1 MEEKLEEAFAEELAA
16 PIESWLAEI
25 ALMST
30 LLQGQCF
37 NSSQDL
43 RVFANLGRDNYGTIS
58 TDNLVEYFFGES
70 YLRVREDAHEI
81 NKKYAQKDHIK
92 KDKFSVWISQSLSFS
107 TFISERIEAE
117 NWESHAS
124 AIREEIEEDIND
136 EYIDDSYER
145 SAWWDTY
152 AEDLYED
159 YLSDNGWDDIDEAI
173 AEGGLSLY
181 DWKSDNEY
189 DYLEDWYSTTEY
201 EEVRDRGIDAR
212 VDSVDFS
219 DGSTGGM
226 VLSHYTRILS
236 ELFYGVVDLHFDNNT
251 SLNNYFEQFE
261 ERMEPKVI
269 LKSASGEWEE
279 IVWSE
284 LYSGDEFGFS
294 GEEFCVVGFKF
305 PFGELKNVCSFNFG
319 LSGRCRWYGE
329 YDGSPI
335 LEDVLRAIDSYTEQL
350 KSSLE
355 RPSKV
360 YHDILS
366 EEAKRLP
373 LKISSSFDLNR
384 FLQKSFE
391 ESSREADTID
401 SFAAYFKD
409 SFALKYG
416 VLDHNT
422 AKVSFRHKLDKGLD
436 FQLPLTVGEY
446 PRYGNIQHSTKLF
459 PTSFSITSQVQQDL
473 RVIVKNPK
481 EEFSGII
488 VAENRGHSLTLNL
501 NYTCPTKKVV
511 SFTHIL
517 EEQAVWDH
525 PVIVKVDADVVKFG
539 DEHRFYLFV
548 NDVDFRD
555 KYKAVFF
562 KPIYQES
569 EPFVSSRV
577 ACTWE
582 FATSEGGR
590 LMNRLL
596 RYGGIPK
603 LHFLVND
610 NLKLGTYIV
619 DLRPTAHT
627 IALKKCGVT
636 IGEGV
641 FLGKHDYLFLG
652 DLFSSQRYLEEKI
665 IHLPE
670 SAVQIGIDENNAVD
684 NSMKSLQHEF
694 ETYGGK
700 VQFSNVFGLI
710 GPKSWVVNEKT
721 KRVEVRFQ
729 KNTNFIAQSLLFL
742 WLTPT
747 FTRFGE
753 HGINIEPLLSA
764 PLGTVMESIS
774 AIDGISP
781 YDFMKNITSPAGAE
795 EFPVGFNPFSMDIP
809 SEDPSY
815 FLRESLMRF
824 IYSFCDFYTKPLA
837 ILHNFLIIDKS
848 MNEHRSNPL
857 LKDAFGIASNIRIR
871 GADENWLPTYR
882 KALSASQK
890 DTSWSLLMKKENP
903 QIADLEK
910 EIDLWEEHARV
921 FEWEE
926 FINLPAT
933 LVREEDIP
941 PEFYAEWDFY
951 FELIFS
957 GTLKKTTQEN
967 YKKPASTQFF
977 DRFDV
982 QKNNTFSHQINSA
995 LAFITRFW
1003 TFEINTMLVDK
1014 GFIDSD
1020 FYHAYIKGG
1029 TSGVLHVLDLAYL
1042 LKYPTWGNALNKLAQ
1057 NKRVKVAEGEKKPV
1071 SVANLKKNIMAYVC
1085 IRDALAP
1092 DTRTRSELG
1101 SFPNEQEDK
1110 ATQQERLSLLA
1121 FHRIFAVMKTA
1132 HRVYVKH
1139 DTANLEGTF
1148 GPITLENND
1157 LVAIQTTGFKPDRGK
1172 QLLGVKNIYPNN
1184 RAKDIMKSRFS
1195 PLTTVYHLCIAEE
1208 EYGYLKS
1215 AMRTERTQVVNFFN
1229 KEAEAAQNLTACV
1242 TYQKGGL
1249 IEAKAYSNR
1258 ILGASSDNTP
1268 FLEARNAHF
1277 VLNSILYMSSL
1288 NREIYSANFREVSD
1302 LRSPAKKW
1310 FGSFGL
1316 WCASQGVTKATHAE
1330 SIGLAD
1336 KLQKA
1341 IATLSREIPYDAL
1354 QDWQLK
1360 KAIQDLCPEF
1370 NDVLDCDTFHI
1381 RNGEVYEGTSED
1393 FKEGQPLMDIR
1404 DLAEALITQFV
1415 ENPNISWDKKL
1426 ASLDGVAG
1434 KKPLS
1439 PEMLP
1444 PLFLP
1449 YLWEQ
1454 INSQPEEFYIGFIRN
1469 QTTTKFMTREQYKAL
1484 LELESIGGDVDNA
1497 GKYFNMGM
1505 LQYAP
1510 KKEYIPVGA
1519 DGSVD

>member
-1 MEEKLEEAFAEELAA
+1 MEEKLEEAFIDELAV

-43 RVFANLGRDNYGTIS
+43 RVFVNLGRDNYGTIS

-70 YLRVREDAHEI
+70 YLRVQEDAWEI
-81 NKKYAQKDHIK
+81 NKKYAQKD
-92 KDKFSVWISQSLSFS
+92 KFSVWISHSLSFS

-117 NWESHAS
+117 NWESHAGD
-124 AIREEIEEDIND
+124 IREEIRRSIGD
-136 EYIDDSYER
+136 EYLDDTSER
-145 SAWWDTY
+145 DTWWDTY
-152 AEDLYED
+152 AEDLYEN
-159 YLSDNGWDDIDEAI
+159 YLIENDWHDEDEAE

-181 DWKSDNEY
+181 SWKSDNEY
-189 DYLEDWYSTTEY
+189 DYSDEWHSTAEY
-201 EEVRDRGIDAR
+201 EEVLDREIDDR
-212 VDSVDFS
+212 VDNIAFS
-219 DGSTGGM
+219 LDRM
-226 VLSHYTRILS
+226 ELSHFSHILS
-236 ELFYGVVDLHFDNNT
+236 ELFDGVVDLYFGNNE
-251 SLNNYFEQFE
+251 SLNNYLEQFM

-269 LKSASGEWEE
+269 LKSASGEREE

-284 LYSGDEFGFS
+284 LYSGDELGFS

-422 AKVSFRHKLDKGLD
+422 AKISFRHKFDKGLD
-436 FQLPLTVGEY
+436 FQLPLTVGEDT
-446 PRYGNIQHSTKLF
+446 PTKLF
-459 PTSFSITSQVQQDL
+459 PISFSITSQAQQEL
-473 RVIVKNPK
+473 RVIVKNPMTTDK
-481 EEFSGII
+481 FFHGN
-488 VAENRGHSLTLNL
+488 AQRSLTLNL
-501 NYTCPTKKVV
+501 NYTCPAERVV
-511 SFTHIL
+511 SFIRIL
-517 EEQAVWDH
+517 EQQSVWEN
-525 PVIVKVDADVVKFG
+525 PVIVKVDADEVRFG
-539 DEHRFYLFV
+539 DERRFYLFV
-548 NDVDFRD
+548 NDVDFRA

-562 KPIYQES
+562 SQRFYIES

-590 LMNRLL
+590 LMDRLL
-596 RYGGIPK
+596 RYGGIPN
-603 LHFLVND
+603 LRFLVSD
-610 NLKLGTYIV
+610 NLKPGTYIV

-627 IALKKCGVT
+627 IPLKKCGVT
-636 IGEGV
+636 IGMPKAEV
-641 FLGKHDYLFLG
+641 DYLFLG
-652 DLFSSQRYLEEKI
+652 DLFSSQRSLEEKI

-684 NSMKSLQHEF
+684 NKNMKSLLNEF
-694 ETYGGK
+694 ETHGGK

-721 KRVEVRFQ
+721 KMLEVKFQ

-795 EFPVGFNPFSMDIP
+795 EFPVGFDPFSMDIP

-857 LKDAFGIASNIRIR
+857 LKDDFGIASNIRIR
-871 GADENWLPTYR
+871 GADKNWLPTYR
-882 KALSASQK
+882 EALSASQK
-890 DTSWSLLMKKENP
+890 DTSWSLLMKKDNP

-951 FELIFS
+951 FELTFS

-1092 DTRTRSELG
+1092 DTRTRSKLG

-1148 GPITLENND
+1148 GPIILENNG
-1157 LVAIQTTGFKPDRGK
+1157 LVAIQTTGFKPGRGK
-1172 QLLGVKNIYPNN
+1172 QLLGVNNKKIKNS
-1184 RAKDIMKSRFS
+1184 KSKMKSRFS
-1195 PLTTVYHLCIAEE
+1195 PLTTVYHLCIALD
-1208 EYGYLKS
+1208 EYDYLKS
-1215 AMRTERTQVVNFFN
+1215 AMQTERTQVVNFFN
-1229 KEAEAAQNLTACV
+1229 KEVEAAQNLTACV
-1242 TYQKGGL
+1242 TYQNYGL
-1249 IEAKAYSNR
+1249 IEAKAYSNG
-1258 ILGASSDNTP
+1258 ILGASSTNAP

-1277 VLNSILYMSSL
+1277 VLNSILYISNL
-1288 NREIYSANFREVSD
+1288 NREIYGANFSEVRD
-1302 LRSPAKKW
+1302 LKSPAKKW

-1341 IATLSREIPYDAL
+1341 IASLSGKIPYDKL

-1360 KAIQDLCPEF
+1360 KVIQDLCLEF

-1381 RNGEVYEGTSED
+1381 RNDEVYEGASED

-1434 KKPLS
+1434 KKTLS

-1449 YLWEQ
+1449 YLWER
-1454 INSQPEEFYIGFIRN
+1454 INSQPEEFYINFIRDAVPHPRVLGSY
-1469 QTTTKFMTREQYKAL
+1469 KKYKAL
-1484 LELESIGGDVDNA
+1484 LELESMGGSIDNA
-1497 GKYFNMGM
+1497 GKYFNVDM